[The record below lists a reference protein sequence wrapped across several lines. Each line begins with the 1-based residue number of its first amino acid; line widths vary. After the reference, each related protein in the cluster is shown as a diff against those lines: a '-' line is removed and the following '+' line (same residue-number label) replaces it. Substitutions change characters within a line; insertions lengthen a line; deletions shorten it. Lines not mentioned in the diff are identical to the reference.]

1 MRSAGAVGLHRLL
14 QLAQQPRRLRFD
26 LVGCEGL
33 LTPRPRE
40 KQIRQ
45 AGVGADH
52 KLHRAVAIHAVF
64 VFIDGDGIRP
74 ALVVPRD
81 TSVVIKMADGSRQD
95 VEHPLLSE
103 LLRHL
108 SHRRSVKAVV
118 MVIVPDGGFNG
129 VLTAHI
135 GAEGRAVN
143 VQLPLFP
150 RVIGG
155 IGIDRQIPE
164 LFCFVF
170 CRVLDAVADRVH
182 VAGFQIGEL
191 IIEDRHGRGGQQQRP
206 RFRLAERQL
215 LHAHQNILPHGVFI
229 AVMENFLRGLALQP
243 VPVFVLLP
251 RELVHEGVF
260 QFFVHTHLASCL

>member
-1 MRSAGAVGLHRLL
+1 
-14 QLAQQPRRLRFD
+14 
-26 LVGCEGL
+26 
-33 LTPRPRE
+33 
-40 KQIRQ
+40 
-45 AGVGADH
+45 
-52 KLHRAVAIHAVF
+52 
-64 VFIDGDGIRP
+64 
-74 ALVVPRD
+74 
-81 TSVVIKMADGSRQD
+81 MADGCRQD

-135 GAEGRAVN
+135 GAEGRTVN

-155 IGIDRQIPE
+155 VGIDRQIPE

-191 IIEDRHGRGGQQQRP
+191 VVEDRHGRGGQQQRP

-215 LHAHQNILPHGVFI
+215 LHTHQNILPHGVFI
-229 AVMENFLRGLALQP
+229 AVMEDFLRGLAFQP

-251 RELVHEGVF
+251 RELVV
-260 QFFVHTHLASCL
+260 

>member
-1 MRSAGAVGLHRLL
+1 
-14 QLAQQPRRLRFD
+14 
-26 LVGCEGL
+26 
-33 LTPRPRE
+33 
-40 KQIRQ
+40 
-45 AGVGADH
+45 
-52 KLHRAVAIHAVF
+52 
-64 VFIDGDGIRP
+64 
-74 ALVVPRD
+74 
-81 TSVVIKMADGSRQD
+81 MADGSRQD

-129 VLTAHI
+129 LLAAYV

-143 VQLPLFP
+143 IQLAILP

-155 IGIDRQIPE
+155 VGIDRQLPE
-164 LFCFVF
+164 LFRLIF

-191 IIEDRHGRGGQQQRP
+191 VVEDRHGRGGQQQRP

-229 AVMENFLRGLALQP
+229 AVMEDFLRGLAFQP

-251 RELVHEGVF
+251 RELVV
-260 QFFVHTHLASCL
+260 

>member
-1 MRSAGAVGLHRLL
+1 M
-14 QLAQQPRRLRFD
+14 
-26 LVGCEGL
+26 
-33 LTPRPRE
+33 
-40 KQIRQ
+40 
-45 AGVGADH
+45 GADH
-52 KLHRAVAIHAVF
+52 KLRRAVAIHAVP
-64 VFIDGDGIRP
+64 VLISGNGIRP
-74 ALVVPRD
+74 TLVVLRD
-81 TSVVIKMADGSRQD
+81 APVVVKVTDGCRQD

-103 LLRHL
+103 LLRYL
-108 SHRRSVKAVV
+108 SHRPGVQPVV
-118 MVIVPDGGFNG
+118 PVVLPDGGFNG
-129 VLTAHI
+129 LLAAHI

-155 IGIDRQIPE
+155 VGIDRQIPE

-229 AVMENFLRGLALQP
+229 AVMEDFLRGLAFQP

-251 RELVHEGVF
+251 RELVV
-260 QFFVHTHLASCL
+260 

>member
-1 MRSAGAVGLHRLL
+1 
-14 QLAQQPRRLRFD
+14 
-26 LVGCEGL
+26 
-33 LTPRPRE
+33 
-40 KQIRQ
+40 
-45 AGVGADH
+45 
-52 KLHRAVAIHAVF
+52 
-64 VFIDGDGIRP
+64 
-74 ALVVPRD
+74 
-81 TSVVIKMADGSRQD
+81 MADGCRQD
-95 VEHPLLSE
+95 VEHPLLPE

-206 RFRLAERQL
+206 RFRLTERQL

-251 RELVHEGVF
+251 RELVV
-260 QFFVHTHLASCL
+260 

>member
-1 MRSAGAVGLHRLL
+1 M
-14 QLAQQPRRLRFD
+14 
-26 LVGCEGL
+26 
-33 LTPRPRE
+33 
-40 KQIRQ
+40 
-45 AGVGADH
+45 GADH

-74 ALVVPRD
+74 ALVVPRNA
-81 TSVVIKMADGSRQD
+81 SIIIKMADGGRED

-155 IGIDRQIPE
+155 VGIDRQIPE

-191 IIEDRHGRGGQQQRP
+191 VVEDRHRRGGQQQRP

-229 AVMENFLRGLALQP
+229 AVMEDFLRGLVLQP
-243 VPVFVLLP
+243 VPVLVLLP
-251 RELVHEGVF
+251 RELVV
-260 QFFVHTHLASCL
+260 

>member
-1 MRSAGAVGLHRLL
+1 MPRL
-14 QLAQQPRRLRFD
+14 
-26 LVGCEGL
+26 C
-33 LTPRPRE
+33 E
-40 KQIRQ
+40 KQVRQ

-81 TSVVIKMADGSRQD
+81 APVVIKMADGCRQD

-103 LLRHL
+103 LLRYL

-135 GAEGRAVN
+135 GAEGRTVN

-155 IGIDRQIPE
+155 VGIDRQIPE

-191 IIEDRHGRGGQQQRP
+191 VVEDRHGRGGQQQRP

-215 LHAHQNILPHGVFI
+215 LHTHQNILPHGVFI
-229 AVMENFLRGLALQP
+229 AVMEDFLRGLALQP

-260 QFFVHTHLASCL
+260 QFFVHTHLASCS

>member
-14 QLAQQPRRLRFD
+14 QLAQQPRRLRFN

-33 LTPRPRE
+33 AQPLLVPRLRE

-45 AGVGADH
+45 TGVGADH

-64 VFIDGDGIRP
+64 VFIDVDGIRP
-74 ALVVPRD
+74 ALVVPRNA
-81 TSVVIKMADGSRQD
+81 SIVIKMADGGGED
-95 VEHPLLSE
+95 IEHPLLPE
-103 LLRHL
+103 LLRYL

-129 VLTAHI
+129 LLAAHI
-135 GAEGRAVN
+135 GMEGGAVF
-143 VQLPLFP
+143 VQLPALP
-150 RVIGG
+150 RMAGG
-155 IGIDRQIPE
+155 IGIDRQLLEP
-164 LFCFVF
+164 FCLVP

-182 VAGFQIGEL
+182 IAGFQIGEL
-191 IIEDRHGRGGQQQRP
+191 VVEDRHRRGGQQQRP

-215 LHAHQNILPHGVFI
+215 LHAHQNILPHSVFI
-229 AVMENFLRGLALQP
+229 AMMEDFLRGLTLQP

-251 RELVHEGVF
+251 RELVV
-260 QFFVHTHLASCL
+260 

>member
-1 MRSAGAVGLHRLL
+1 M
-14 QLAQQPRRLRFD
+14 
-26 LVGCEGL
+26 
-33 LTPRPRE
+33 
-40 KQIRQ
+40 
-45 AGVGADH
+45 GADH

-74 ALVVPRD
+74 ALVVLRD
-81 TSVVIKMADGSRQD
+81 APVVVKVPDGCRQD
-95 VEHPLLSE
+95 VEHPLLPE

-129 VLTAHI
+129 VLAAYV
-135 GAEGRAVN
+135 GVEGRAVG
-143 VQLPLFP
+143 VQLPILP
-150 RVIGG
+150 RVVGR
-155 IGIDRQIPE
+155 IGIDRQLPE

-191 IIEDRHGRGGQQQRP
+191 VVEDRHGRGGQQQRP

-215 LHAHQNILPHGVFI
+215 LHTHQNILPHGVFI

-243 VPVFVLLP
+243 VPVLVLLP
-251 RELVHEGVF
+251 
-260 QFFVHTHLASCL
+260 

>member
-1 MRSAGAVGLHRLL
+1 M
-14 QLAQQPRRLRFD
+14 
-26 LVGCEGL
+26 
-33 LTPRPRE
+33 
-40 KQIRQ
+40 
-45 AGVGADH
+45 GADH

-81 TSVVIKMADGSRQD
+81 APVVIKMADGCRQD
-95 VEHPLLSE
+95 VEHPLLPE

-108 SHRRSVKAVV
+108 SHRRPSVQPVV
-118 MVIVPDGGFNG
+118 PVVLPDGGFNG
-129 VLTAHI
+129 LLTAHI

-143 VQLPLFP
+143 VQLPILP

-155 IGIDRQIPE
+155 IGINRQLTE

-191 IIEDRHGRGGQQQRP
+191 VVKDRHGRGGQQQRP

-229 AVMENFLRGLALQP
+229 AVMEDFLRGLALQP
-243 VPVFVLLP
+243 VPVLVLLP
-251 RELVHEGVF
+251 RELVV
-260 QFFVHTHLASCL
+260 